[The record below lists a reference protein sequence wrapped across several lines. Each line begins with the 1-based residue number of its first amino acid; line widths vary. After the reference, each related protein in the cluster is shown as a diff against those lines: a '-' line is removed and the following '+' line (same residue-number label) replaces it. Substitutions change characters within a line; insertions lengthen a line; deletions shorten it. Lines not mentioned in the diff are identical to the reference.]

1 MKDPVVNETLR
12 QIEKIVSDDVGRAM
26 SDDTKTRVQKVL
38 EGALGQLT
46 APQRENQLARDVTI
60 LLADLR
66 GFTPICS
73 TYPAST
79 VLALLNRCLVRMS
92 EIVFR
97 HHGTIDKF
105 MGDSMLVLF
114 ESGGADPDEGVRRA
128 LVCAVDMQNAMHE
141 LNQLHKN
148 SEYPEM
154 YFGIGINTGRV
165 LSALLGSDLYS
176 EYTVIGD
183 EVNLASRI
191 ESFSLRGQV
200 LMSES
205 TYGRARGFVTTG
217 EPMDVFVKGRSKMV
231 VLREV
236 LSIPSMAKVVPRQ
249 ESRRSPRVEV
259 KIPFTYKMVVRNV
272 VVPEAR
278 SGRIL
283 DIGYYGVLAEIG
295 AQISQLSE
303 VMVEFELP
311 LVGHRSRAVYG
322 RVVKITPKAKDL
334 CNAGIEFTSTS
345 DEDRAA
351 IQLFVQLLIQGT
363 ESGD

>member
-1 MKDPVVNETLR
+1 MKDPVVHETLR
-12 QIEKIVSDDVGRAM
+12 QIEKIVADGAGQAWSDQTRA
-26 SDDTKTRVQKVL
+26 RVQKVL

-46 APQRENQLARDVTI
+46 SKKIENQLAREVTI

-66 GFTPICS
+66 GFTQICS
-73 TYPAST
+73 AYPART

-92 EIVFR
+92 EIVFH

-114 ESGGADPDEGVRRA
+114 ESNGDPAEGVRRA

-154 YFGIGINTGRV
+154 FFGIGINTGRV

-200 LMSES
+200 LISDS
-205 TYGRARGFVTTG
+205 TYQRAQGFVATG
-217 EPMDVFVKGRSKMV
+217 EPMDVFVKGRSKVV

-236 LSIPSMAKVVPRQ
+236 VGIPSMAKTVPRQ

-259 KIPFTYKMVVRNV
+259 KIPFTFKMISNEAVL
-272 VVPEAR
+272 PEVHA
-278 SGRIL
+278 GRIL
-283 DIGYYGVLAEIG
+283 DIGYYGILAEVETELP
-295 AQISQLSE
+295 AFAE
-303 VMVEFELP
+303 VMAEFELP
-311 LVGHRSRAVYG
+311 LVGHRAHTVYG
-322 RVVKITPKAKDL
+322 RVVKIVPRGEL
-334 CNAGIEFTSTS
+334 WNVGVEFTSTS
-345 DEDRAA
+345 DADRGA

-363 ESGD
+363 EGAG

>member
-12 QIEKIVSDDVGRAM
+12 QIEKIVSEDAGRELRPDARARM
-26 SDDTKTRVQKVL
+26 QKVL
-38 EGALGQLT
+38 EDAIGKMT
-46 APQRENQLARDVTI
+46 TPHTSDQLAREVTI

-66 GFTPICS
+66 GFTTICS
-73 TYPAST
+73 RYPANV
-79 VLALLNRCLVRMS
+79 VLTLLNRCLARMS

-114 ESGGADPDEGVRRA
+114 ESGVDPSEAVRRA
-128 LVCAVDMQNAMHE
+128 LVCAVEMQNAMHE
-141 LNQLHKN
+141 LNQLHRR

-200 LMSES
+200 LISES
-205 TYGRARGFVTTG
+205 TYDRARDFIVTG
-217 EPMDVFVKGRSKMV
+217 DPMDVFVKGRSKLV

-259 KIPFTYKMVVRNV
+259 KIPLNYQMVVNEV
-272 VVPEAR
+272 VVPEER
-278 SGRIL
+278 YGCIL
-283 DIGYYGVLAEIG
+283 DIGYHGILAEITLPV
-295 AQISQLSE
+295 SPLSE
-303 VMVEFELP
+303 VQVGFELP
-311 LVGHRSRAVYG
+311 LVGKRVGSIYG
-322 RVVKITPKAKDL
+322 RIVKVIPRGD
-334 CNAGIEFTSTS
+334 NVYHAGVEFTSIS
-345 DEDRAA
+345 DEDRAS

-363 ESGD
+363 EAN